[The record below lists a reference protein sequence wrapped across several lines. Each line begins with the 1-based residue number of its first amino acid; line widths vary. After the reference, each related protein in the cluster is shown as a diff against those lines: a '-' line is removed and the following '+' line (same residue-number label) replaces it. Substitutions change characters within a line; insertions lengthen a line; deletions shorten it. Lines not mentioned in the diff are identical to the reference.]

1 MSYSSYGP
9 FSDVHPT
16 PTGRKPLGSLKGQD
30 LAPEDMRGGA
40 KHNESRWIRCYQCGF
55 PVDTE
60 RDLTGAEQPT
70 ISFPTTTVTPSGGS
84 AVATQ
89 DCRVHSGCPQCGAD
103 ASAYG
108 PQGPSR

>member
-1 MSYSSYGP
+1 MYESYGP
-9 FSDVHPT
+9 FEDVHPS
-16 PTGRKPLGSLKGQD
+16 PTGRRPLGALKGQD
-30 LAPEDMRGGA
+30 LRPEDMRGSA

-60 RDLTGAEQPT
+60 RDLTNAEQPA
-70 ISFPTTTVTPSGGS
+70 ISFPTTTVSPGGQT
-84 AVATQ
+84 AVAAQ
-89 DCRVHSGCPQCGAD
+89 DAQVNSGCPFCGSD